1 METEIFTL
9 YIINAFILFGIVTL
23 LYVFS
28 RYQRTLKELQEANKK
43 LKGSKEILEEKV
55 RERTKEL
62 ETLSKE
68 QEKIIAERTKE
79 TQEKLVELEKFQKL
93 AVGREL
99 KMVDLKKEVN
109 RLGGEVANLRND
121 VTKLQA
127 ELVRYKA

>member
-9 YIINAFILFGIVTL
+9 YIIDAFILFGIVTL

>member
-9 YIINAFILFGIVTL
+9 YIIDAFILFGIVTL

-62 ETLSKE
+62 ETFSKE

>member
-9 YIINAFILFGIVTL
+9 YIIDAFILFGIVTL

-99 KMVDLKKEVN
+99 KMVELKKEVN

>member
-9 YIINAFILFGIVTL
+9 YIIDAFILFGIVTL

-43 LKGSKEILEEKV
+43 LKGLKEILEEKV

>member
-1 METEIFTL
+1 MEKEIFTL

-28 RYQRTLKELQEANKK
+28 RYQRTMKELQEANKK
-43 LKGSKEILEEKV
+43 LERSKEILEEKV

-79 TQEKLVELEKFQKL
+79 AQGKLVELEKFQKL

-121 VTKLQA
+121 VAKLQA